1 MGLLRWTGPCCSL
14 FLRILMLK
22 YFKEVTPKLSLPR
35 CRKHTLLFQL
45 AEWYFRW
52 NIQSLILSRSPF
64 TRGPAS
70 VQLPCLSFEI
80 IQPNLSL
87 TFTSPFFFVMF
98 CQQGPP
104 SRRIV
109 SFYTR
114 YSPQRDLP
122 SHWHN
127 SCLSSLAAG
136 LCELPLGKMPMAPHL
151 LHYPNSSC
159 CPDTSSYVLTNCR
172 PLTEFSG
179 ITHLEMA
186 CDRQE
191 CHKTA
196 SAAPQSLWSLA
207 V

>member
-1 MGLLRWTGPCCSL
+1 MQEAYTTFPACRVVFQMKYSVTYSFPQSL
-14 FLRILMLK
+14 HLWPSLCPVALP
-22 YFKEVTPKLSLPR
+22 VLWNNTAQSLP
-35 CRKHTLLFQL
+35 HIHF
-45 AEWYFRW
+45 
-52 NIQSLILSRSPF
+52 S
-64 TRGPAS
+64 
-70 VQLPCLSFEI
+70 
-80 IQPNLSL
+80 
-87 TFTSPFFFVMF
+87 FFFVMF